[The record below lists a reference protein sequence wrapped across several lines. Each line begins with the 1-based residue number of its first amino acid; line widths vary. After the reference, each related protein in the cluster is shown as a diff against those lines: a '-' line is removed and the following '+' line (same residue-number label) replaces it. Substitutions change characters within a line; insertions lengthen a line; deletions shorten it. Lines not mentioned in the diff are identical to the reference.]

1 MTGHIITGMARV
13 NVREQLIDGGLQTL
27 YRQGFNGC
35 SIQDITEA
43 AGVPKGSFYNHFAS
57 KEELALAT
65 LERFWE
71 ANEKRRT
78 VLSDSSLDPVERLRL
93 HFQLLSDAL
102 ARAQFQH
109 GCLIGNFSSEMAL
122 YAEVRNRLGDI
133 YATWT
138 NRIATCID
146 EAAKAG
152 RVCANASPASIAAF
166 LINSWEG
173 AVLRAKVEQRRDAL
187 DDFSAVVFS
196 SVFS

>member
-1 MTGHIITGMARV
+1 MARV

-57 KEELALAT
+57 KEELALAA

-133 YATWT
+133 YVTWT
-138 NRIATCID
+138 NRIASCID

-152 RVCANASPASIAAF
+152 RVCAKAPPASIAAF